1 MKKLLISTLIA
12 ATFVST
18 WASAETLTESQEKQL
33 IEINELLRSNPSV
46 IESLHESL
54 EQYVASQAQF
64 KNVKAQSHDWLY
76 NNPEHSITG
85 NPNGKTVIINFTD
98 YNCPFCKKMEVVLA
112 QLAEENN
119 DLKVVNIYVPLQQ
132 QQVAGIDTNSAL
144 YALNVWKQQP
154 EAFTQVHDL
163 LVAKN
168 GRHTK
173 QSLEA
178 VAKKTDT
185 IDLLKTSDEQ
195 QMVIAR
201 NYQTF
206 TALGLGGT
214 PGMLIGDQVI
224 PGYVPYEKLKEVIEA
239 EFSK

>member
-64 KNVKAQSHDWLY
+64 KNVKEQSHDWLY
-76 NNPEHSITG
+76 NTPEHSITG
-85 NPNGKTVIINFTD
+85 NPNGKSVIINFTD

-132 QQVAGIDTNSAL
+132 QLVAGIDTNSAL
-144 YALNVWKQQP
+144 YALNVWREQP
-154 EAFTQVHDL
+154 EAFIQVHDL

-195 QMVIAR
+195 QMIIAR

>member
-1 MKKLLISTLIA
+1 MKKFVISTLIA
-12 ATFVST
+12 VTFAST
-18 WASAETLTESQEKQL
+18 WVSAETLTESQEKQL
-33 IEINELLRSNPSV
+33 IEINELLRNNPSV
-46 IESLHESL
+46 IENLHESL
-54 EQYVASQAQF
+54 KQYVASQAQF
-64 KNVKAQSHDWLY
+64 ERVKEQSYDWLY
-76 NNPEHSITG
+76 NNPNHSITG
-85 NPNGKTVIINFTD
+85 NPNGKSVVINFTD
-98 YNCPFCKKMEVVLA
+98 YNCPYCKKLEVVLA
-112 QLAEENN
+112 QLAEENS
-119 DLKVVNIYVPLQQ
+119 DLKFINIYVPLQQ

-154 EAFTQVHDL
+154 KAFTQVHDL

-178 VAKKTDT
+178 IADKTNTVA
-185 IDLLKTSDEQ
+185 LLKTSDEQ
-195 QMVIAR
+195 QMIIAR

-214 PGMLIGDQVI
+214 PGMLIGEQVI
-224 PGYVPYEKLKEVIEA
+224 PGYMPYDKLKEVIES

>member
-33 IEINELLRSNPSV
+33 LEINELLRSNPSV

-54 EQYVASQAQF
+54 EQYVVSQAQF

-76 NNPEHSITG
+76 NTPEHSITG

-112 QLAEENN
+112 QLAEEND

-185 IDLLKTSDEQ
+185 AALLETSDEQ
-195 QMVIAR
+195 QMIIAR